1 MRAGVRLVLS
11 LNRYLPLLIVAAVW
25 QILAYTPVRAEGLL
39 PTFSD
44 CVVAA
49 WGLINHGGLLFQLG
63 VSLLRALAGLFIA
76 IGVGIFIGLGMSY
89 VPAIRRTIG
98 PIVTMTY
105 SLPKSALIPILFIW
119 MGVGNAAD
127 ITVAV
132 LGAVVPI
139 IVSTYEGIS
148 NLPLQYTRSAQ
159 SFGAGKYHI
168 FFTVTVP
175 AILPFIVPAFRIA
188 LAFSMVI
195 VISAEMV
202 GSFVGVG
209 QYTYNLG
216 QNGNY
221 DKMWGCIIVTV
232 VVIYIIDQVAAY
244 GMRYLLRWQ

>member
-1 MRAGVRLVLS
+1 MRSGIGRIRS
-11 LNRYLPLLIVAAVW
+11 LHRFLPLLIVAAAW
-25 QILAYTPVRAEGLL
+25 QALAYTPARAEGLL
-39 PTFSD
+39 PTFSE
-44 CVVAA
+44 CVLAA
-49 WGLINHGGLLFQLG
+49 WSLIVHGDLLYQLG
-63 VSLLRALAGLFIA
+63 VSLLRAVAGLLIA
-76 IGVGIFIGLGMSY
+76 IGGGVAIGLGMAY
-89 VPAIRRTIG
+89 VAAIRRTIG

-127 ITVAV
+127 ITVAA

-139 IVSTYEGIS
+139 IVSTYEGVR

-159 SFGAGKYHI
+159 SLGAHRVHI
-168 FFTVTVP
+168 FFTVTLP
-175 AILPFIVPAFRIA
+175 GILPFIVPAFRIA

-209 QYTYNLG
+209 QYTYNFG

-221 DKMWGCIIVTV
+221 PQMWGCIIVTV
-232 VVIYIIDQVAAY
+232 IAIYAIDQICAL
-244 GMRYLLRWQ
+244 GTRYLLRWK